1 MNSHQSVVESLRQQ
15 ARDIFQ
21 AALRV
26 VDPEEAILNH
36 VKIADGVLTVGG
48 RNLLLKDYN
57 RIFIVGA
64 GKADAPMAQAVERLL
79 EQHISE
85 GIIVVKDGH
94 GLPLAR
100 IMIHEASHPVPD
112 IRRRLCSPCCPC
124 RF

>member
-1 MNSHQSVVESLRQQ
+1 MNPHQSMTANMRQQ
-15 ARDIFQ
+15 ARNIFD
-21 AALRV
+21 AAIHA
-26 VDPEEAILNH
+26 VDPEEAILTH
-36 VKIADGVLTVGG
+36 VKIADGVLTVGE